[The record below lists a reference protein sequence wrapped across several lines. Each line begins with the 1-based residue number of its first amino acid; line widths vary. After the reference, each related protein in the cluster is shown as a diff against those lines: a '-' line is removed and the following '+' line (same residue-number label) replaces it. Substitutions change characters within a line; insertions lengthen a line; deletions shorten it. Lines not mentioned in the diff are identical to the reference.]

1 MYVSRFLG
9 SAAVVSTLAFS
20 ATAETYL
27 TGALIYWSDA
37 VGNNVAGAYE
47 FDTFSTTP
55 NSKMS
60 LNGDA
65 SDPVVSL
72 LPGLNFIDFASPHG
86 TTLSLGLFLSD
97 VAVAN
102 SGPFG
107 LAPDLV
113 IAGTPGA
120 VAPTIPAAGV
130 LVSTFGQF
138 SPSVPFH
145 GLDYVDIGADRVS
158 VVGFTYSPSGGN
170 GTVTLRV
177 GPIPAP
183 GSLALVG
190 VAGLLARRRRSRAS

>member
-1 MYVSRFLG
+1 MDVSRFFG
-9 SAAVVSTLAFS
+9 SAALALTFAFS
-20 ATAETYL
+20 ASADTYV
-27 TGALIYWSDA
+27 TGALIYWSDG

-60 LNGDA
+60 LNGDS

-72 LPGLNFIDFASPHG
+72 LPGLNAIDFASPHG

-120 VAPTIPAAGV
+120 VAPTVPAAGV

-138 SPSVPFH
+138 SPSVPYH
-145 GLDYVDIGADRVS
+145 GLGYVDIGADRVS
-158 VVGFTYSPSGGN
+158 VVGFTYSASGGN
-170 GTVTLRV
+170 GTVTLHV
-177 GPIPAP
+177 GPIPTP

-190 VAGLLARRRRSRAS
+190 VAGLLTRRRR

>member
-1 MYVSRFLG
+1 MYISRFLG
-9 SAAVVSTLAFS
+9 SAALVSTLAFS
-20 ATAETYL
+20 AEADTYL

-60 LNGDA
+60 LNGDS
-65 SDPVVSL
+65 SDPVVAL
-72 LPGLNFIDFASPHG
+72 LPGLNVIDFASPHG
-86 TTLSLGLFLSD
+86 TTLSLGLFLSSA
-97 VAVAN
+97 AVAN

-113 IAGTPGA
+113 IAGDPGA
-120 VAPTIPAAGV
+120 IVPTIPAAGV

-138 SPSVPFH
+138 SPSVAYH
-145 GLDYVDIGADRVS
+145 GLNFVDIGSDRVT
-158 VVGFTYSPSGGN
+158 VVGFTYSPSGGS

-177 GPIPAP
+177 GPVPTP
-183 GSLALVG
+183 GSLALLG
-190 VAGLLARRRRSRAS
+190 VAGLLARRRR